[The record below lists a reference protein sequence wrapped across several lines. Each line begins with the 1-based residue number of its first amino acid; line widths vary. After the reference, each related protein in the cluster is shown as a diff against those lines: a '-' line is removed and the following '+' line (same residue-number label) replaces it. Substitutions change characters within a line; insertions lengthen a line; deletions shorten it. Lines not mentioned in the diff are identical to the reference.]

1 MQTRVLQ
8 EVQCLADG
16 TFLFEVFLGSL
27 VLQAQPAR
35 KGSPA
40 MMEFQG
46 RRERRVNQVCLLPFP
61 FRMRLFEVSI
71 SQRLTDQAK

>member
-8 EVQCLADG
+8 EVQCLTDM
-16 TFLFEVFLGSL
+16 TFLFEVFLGRL
-27 VLQAQPAR
+27 ALKAQPAR

-46 RRERRVNQVCLLPFP
+46 QQERRVNQVCRSLSLS
-61 FRMRLFEVSI
+61 E
-71 SQRLTDQAK
+71 